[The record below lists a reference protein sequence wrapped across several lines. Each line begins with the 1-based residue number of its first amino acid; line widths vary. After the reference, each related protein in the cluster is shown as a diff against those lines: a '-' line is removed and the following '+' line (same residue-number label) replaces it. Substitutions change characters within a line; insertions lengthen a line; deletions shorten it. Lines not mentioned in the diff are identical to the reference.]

1 MRLANML
8 MRLNHKPY
16 LFLLSVVMASCGLF
30 ISDPYVFNG
39 MEFEDPVE
47 APSFVLSDQNQRL
60 VSLDDLRGK
69 VVLMFFGFTNCPDAC
84 PGTLGTWKQVY
95 ELLGDDVSKVAFIM
109 ITVDPERDT
118 AEVLKKHLG
127 LFNSGFIG
135 LHGSLEDIKRV
146 ASDYNIYFEKDDSGS
161 AAGYLVNHS
170 TLSYVIDTEGYLVL
184 GHRSY
189 ETSAMD
195 IVSDIKEI
203 LTSPTSMIDSN

>member
-1 MRLANML
+1 MCLLNML
-8 MRLNHKPY
+8 MWLSHKKH
-16 LFLLSVVMASCGLF
+16 LFVLSIVMVSCGLF
-30 ISDPYVFNG
+30 TSDPYLFNG
-39 MEFEDPVE
+39 MRFEDPAK
-47 APSFVLSDQNQRL
+47 APSFILSDQNQQL
-60 VSLDDLRGK
+60 VSLADLRGK

-84 PGTLGTWKQVY
+84 PGTLGTWKQVH
-95 ELLGDDVSKVAFIM
+95 ELLGDDASKVAFIM

-118 AEVLKKHLG
+118 AEVLKKHLD

-135 LHGSLEDIKRV
+135 LYGSLQDIERV
-146 ASDYNIYFEKDDSGS
+146 ASDYNIFFEKDDVGS

-189 ETSAMD
+189 ETTAMD

-203 LTSPTSMIDSN
+203 ITSPTSMIDSN